1 MHGHGT
7 DSARSLGLSQDT
19 VARPRI
25 ADGRGRSA
33 ADPVDRGG
41 RLTEGLYSAELMA
54 RSLAY
59 LFAAGGLITLVL
71 FLLLPRPEASTP
83 GMLGVVGAALAIGIA
98 IEIGAERIPASAY
111 PWVVACG
118 SALVTLAISFRASP
132 TTAHALFYLLVT
144 FYSFYFF
151 SRPVALLQL
160 GLCGAG
166 YALALETLP
175 QPPPHA
181 LELWL
186 MTVATLVV
194 AGILLTT
201 LKHRLDGMVRRL
213 ANAARTDALT
223 GLLNRRGFE
232 ETFELEL
239 ERARRGERSLSVLV
253 GDLDNFKQINDRF
266 GHHAGDLALA
276 RVSSILEHRKRR
288 IDTIA
293 RLGGEEFALIVP
305 DADDHSAYMLAE
317 RLRTGLRESFAA
329 DEVPVTISFGVASFP
344 VHGDSYM
351 SLLGAADDALYAA
364 KELGRDRTVIYSRE
378 VVGILTPIDRPNGQR
393 NEHLATVLA
402 LAEALD
408 IGDRATGR
416 HSRTVSRYAEL
427 IARQLG
433 LPAHTVERVRLAG
446 MLHDIGQIAISNGL
460 LSKTEPLTEEER
472 AEIRRHAEIGAR
484 ILSNAYLA
492 DIGEWVLAHHE
503 RVDGDGFPFGIGDRS
518 IPLEA
523 RILAVADAYEAM
535 TSPRPY
541 RSTRSH
547 DEARVE
553 LRRHAGTQFDSEV
566 VEAFLLALEMGR
578 VRAQPARRFLS

>member
-1 MHGHGT
+1 M
-7 DSARSLGLSQDT
+7 
-19 VARPRI
+19 
-25 ADGRGRSA
+25 
-33 ADPVDRGG
+33 
-41 RLTEGLYSAELMA
+41 
-54 RSLAY
+54 LA
-59 LFAAGGLITLVL
+59 
-71 FLLLPRPEASTP
+71 
-83 GMLGVVGAALAIGIA
+83 VVGGALAIGVS
-98 IEIGAERIPASAY
+98 IEIGSERIPANAY
-111 PWVVACG
+111 PWIVAGG

-132 TTAHALFYLLVT
+132 TTGHALFYLLVT

-151 SRPVALLQL
+151 SGPWALLQL
-160 GLCGAG
+160 ALCGAG

-175 QPPPHA
+175 TAPPHA

-186 MTVATLVV
+186 MTLATLAA
-194 AGILLTT
+194 AGVLLTT
-201 LKHRLDGMVRRL
+201 LRHRLDDMIRHL

-223 GLLNRRGFE
+223 GLLNRRGLE

-239 ERARRGERSLSVLV
+239 ERARRGERSLGVLV

-266 GHHAGDLALA
+266 GHQAGDLALA
-276 RVSSILEHRKRR
+276 RASSILAHRKRR

-317 RLRTGLRESFAA
+317 RLRTGLREAFAT

-344 VHGDSYM
+344 AHGDSHM
-351 SLLGAADDALYAA
+351 ALLGAADDALYAA

-378 VVGILTPIDRPNGQR
+378 VVGILTPLDRPNGPPE
-393 NEHLATVLA
+393 EHLATVLA
-402 LAEALD
+402 IAETLD
-408 IGDRATGR
+408 LRDRATAR

-433 LPAHTVERVRLAG
+433 LPADTVERVRLAG
-446 MLHDIGQIAISNGL
+446 LLHDVGQIAISNGL
-460 LSKTEPLTEEER
+460 LSKAEPLSEEEK
-472 AEIRRHAEIGAR
+472 AEIRRHSEIGAR
-484 ILSNAYLA
+484 ILANAHLA

-541 RSTRSH
+541 RLAMSH
-547 DEARVE
+547 DEARAE
-553 LRRHAGTQFDSEV
+553 LRCHAGTQFDSEV
-566 VEAFLLALEMGR
+566 VEAFVLALEMGR
-578 VRAQPARRFLS
+578 VQARHPRRFFS